1 LTGFLC
7 HYKAEGLRS
16 MARLIEGKDP
26 VTITIDKSRRVHIPI
41 EMNEQLKQELNLI
54 ADELEHYSEI

>member
-1 LTGFLC
+1 
-7 HYKAEGLRS
+7 